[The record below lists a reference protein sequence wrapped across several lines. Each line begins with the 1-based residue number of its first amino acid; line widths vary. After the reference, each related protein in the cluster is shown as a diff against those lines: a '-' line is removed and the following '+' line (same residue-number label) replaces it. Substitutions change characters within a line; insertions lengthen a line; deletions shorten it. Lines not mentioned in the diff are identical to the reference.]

1 MSETTTPQSNY
12 THADILTPLAI
23 TVIIDNKIRDPEM
36 TEFASQAN
44 ELLPLF
50 GVDPLSP
57 DEIVKWFNENEKII
71 FEKLQG
77 KRRNTTILIALSRFK
92 EDVHV
97 ENMYEAMIAISIC
110 DKEYK
115 REESEL
121 IQSAASIWG
130 YNRPPI
136 KVVE

>member
-1 MSETTTPQSNY
+1 MSEITPPTPDY
-12 THADILTPLAI
+12 THTDILMPLAM

-36 TEFASQAN
+36 AEFCSQAN
-44 ELLPLF
+44 ELFPLF
-50 GVDPLSP
+50 GLRTMTN
-57 DEIVKWFNENEKII
+57 DEINAWFSETEGSLT
-71 FEKLQG
+71 EKLSG
-77 KRRNTTILIALSRFK
+77 PRKNTAILIALSRFK
-92 EDVHV
+92 EDLHV
-97 ENMYEAMIAISIC
+97 ENLYEAMIAISVC

-136 KVVE
+136 KVVD